1 MPTSAKKPGKDGTTS
16 GRTVGQRNGYMGDG
30 KKKMGPGSGKN
41 AGDGAG
47 T

>member
-1 MPTSAKKPGKDGTTS
+1 MAKNKPPGKDGS
-16 GRTVGQRNGYMGDG
+16 ESSSRTVGGKHGFQCTG

-41 AGDGAG
+41 QGDGAG